1 MSGWNLKSVG
11 LPLVGRPLIHGPAAS
26 AGPRLGLLCFLCF
39 LWPFFPACSKREP
52 AASTAQ
58 VLRISQRN
66 EPVTLDPQLAT
77 LPDEY
82 FPARALFEGLTT
94 PAPDGGTPRPG
105 IAERWES
112 SADGLTWTFHLRA
125 DAKWSNGDPVTAPDF
140 VYSFRRILTPSLGA
154 AKAPLLF
161 VVRNARAYLRGEVT
175 DFAAVGVAAPADR
188 TLVVTLEHPAAWLP
202 ALAATGAWLPVHRP
216 TLVQHGEGRASR
228 WSEAGNLVGNG
239 PYTLAA
245 WNRAQQIEL
254 HKNPHYWNRAAVH
267 IPVIR
272 LVMFDNNDAEERA
285 FRAGQLDVTMTVPPA
300 RLDHYLKNESTLLR
314 RQPLHE
320 TRYLALNTR
329 HGPLADVRV
338 RQALALALDR
348 TALVTNVLKGGQQ
361 PTGELIPAGLGGL
374 APDAPLPVTP
384 DPVEA
389 RRLLAEAGFPD
400 GRGFPR
406 LEFSTWTNTPV
417 LEAIQQMWQQNL
429 GITTAIT
436 LREGRAHLGALAA
449 GDFDLALMP
458 LIPDY
463 DDPFDAFGEFL
474 SDSPSNYGR
483 WTHAGYDREVIAAG
497 RTLDAT
503 TRAARYRAA
512 ELILQEEMPAIP
524 LYLSSQNYLVS
535 PRVQGWRSDRLW
547 TRYYTDVSLQD

>member
-1 MSGWNLKSVG
+1 MSGWKNRALLCRFLWALCVPWV
-11 LPLVGRPLIHGPAAS
+11 LS
-26 AGPRLGLLCFLCF
+26 AGC
-39 LWPFFPACSKREP
+39 AKREP
-52 AASTAQ
+52 TTPASQ
-58 VLRISQRN
+58 PLRLSQRN
-66 EPVTLDPQLAT
+66 EPATLDPQLAT

-94 PAPDGGTPRPG
+94 PAPDGGAPRPG
-105 IAERWES
+105 VAERWES
-112 SADGLTWTFHLRA
+112 SPDGLTWTFHLRA
-125 DAKWSNGDPVTAPDF
+125 DAKWSNGSPVTAQDF
-140 VYSFRRILTPSLGA
+140 LYSFRRILTSSLGA
-154 AKAPLLF
+154 AKAPLF
-161 VVRNARAYLRGEVT
+161 FAVKNARAYLRGEVT
-175 DFAAVGVAAPADR
+175 DFSAVGFAAPADR

-216 TLVQHGEGRASR
+216 TLLQHGEGRGSR
-228 WSEAGNLVGNG
+228 WSDAGNLVGNG

-245 WNRAQQIEL
+245 WQRAQQIEF
-254 HKNPHYWNRAAVH
+254 HKNPLYWNRTAVH

-285 FRAGQLDVTMTVPPA
+285 FRAGQIDVTMTVPA
-300 RLDHYLKNESTLLR
+300 TRLDHYVKNEPALLR

-329 HGPLADVRV
+329 RGPLADVRV

-348 TALVTNVLKGGQQ
+348 AALVTNVLKGGQQ
-361 PTGELIPAGLGGL
+361 PTAALIPAGLGGL
-374 APDAPLPVTP
+374 APAAPLPVAA
-384 DPVEA
+384 DPAEA

-463 DDPFDAFGEFL
+463 DDPSDAFGEFL

-483 WTHAGYDREVIAAG
+483 WSHPGYDREVIDAG
-497 RTLDAT
+497 RTLDA
-503 TRAARYRAA
+503 AARLARYHTA
-512 ELILQEEMPAIP
+512 EKILREEMPAIP
-524 LYLSSQNYLVS
+524 LYLSSQNHLVS
-535 PRVQGWRSDRLW
+535 SRVQGWRSDRLW
-547 TRYYTDVSLQD
+547 TRYYQGITLQDN